1 MNLIPKIAKIL
12 GMELDEEFKVITPA
26 NIEKRCR
33 FHEAGNGVIYLE
45 KYSEAYGQWTQEN
58 TDEIGRMVVGSYK
71 VEKLPFEPKDGE
83 EYWSVVFSPFSI
95 NRKELK
101 VESFIWQESYITH
114 YESKFC
120 GNVFRTKAEAEREK
134 NNVYKRLTGKEWGE

>member
-33 FHEAGNGVIYLE
+33 FHEAGNGVVYLE
-45 KYSEAYGQWTQEN
+45 KYSEAYNQWTQEN
-58 TDEIGRMVVGSYK
+58 AEEIGRIVVGNYK
-71 VEKLPFEPKDGE
+71 VEKFPFVPRKGDT
-83 EYWSVVFSPFSI
+83 YYIVSVVANEVLS
-95 NRKELK
+95 N
-101 VESFIWQESYITH
+101 IWKGVTDDYC
-114 YESKFC
+114 YKYC
-120 GNVFRTKAEAEREK
+120 GNCFRTIEEAEREK